1 MHTHTHTLTISSQNT
16 FHIYTCTQM
25 STNRA
30 PELFVHKPQRSER
43 EQHALTN
50 IALDMSNVQPIPSL
64 NAVREGMRDGGK
76 VRARGEL
83 LTNPITRICAKWT
96 RVRYRTSEQTICSS
110 MNAFAWTVLGAES
123 DNSTSLYFTTDQ
135 MYTNREHNLEYVYL
149 STFDDPHPIATEQMR
164 SWSKAVEISAVK
176 FRCK

>member
-1 MHTHTHTLTISSQNT
+1 
-16 FHIYTCTQM
+16 M

-83 LTNPITRICAKWT
+83 LTNPITRICAK
-96 RVRYRTSEQTICSS
+96 
-110 MNAFAWTVLGAES
+110 
-123 DNSTSLYFTTDQ
+123 
-135 MYTNREHNLEYVYL
+135 
-149 STFDDPHPIATEQMR
+149 
-164 SWSKAVEISAVK
+164 
-176 FRCK
+176 